1 MAHAVH
7 FRQGQDL
14 TRLSSLGAAQRFLRR
29 QLWVWPIIGAVLLV
43 LIFWWVNRSVE
54 AAMQESLEGDLTTLL
69 AADVAGLKIWFHEQ
83 IVNTT
88 ALAHFPAVAQAVQ
101 KVVALAEKPGST
113 KTELLN
119 NPALAELRAAVEPA
133 MKLYSYQDFLVVTPD
148 GRIAGSRQDHLIGD
162 EVPPRGKA
170 IFAGVLRGEPVMTRP
185 FRSMFSL
192 KDDKGQLHSSVP
204 TILVAVPVKDANG
217 KVFAVLGCRVPPE
230 GKFTEMLQT
239 ARRGESGE
247 TYAFDE
253 KGLMLSNS
261 RFDDQLKRI
270 GLLADLPDSHSILTL
285 ELRNPE
291 VNMAAGDRPTLRRSE
306 QPLTQLAASA
316 TKGES
321 GSDVVGY
328 RDYRGV
334 PTIGAWTWLP
344 EYNMGVGTEVDYAEA
359 YRPLQILRRTFWGLF
374 ALLVLSALG
383 MYGFL
388 FVVAR
393 QQRAVDEARKVAQQL
408 GQYTLETK
416 IGEGGMGSVYKARHA
431 MLQRPTA
438 VKLLDRI
445 KAGSEGVLR
454 FEREVQLTSQ
464 LSHPNTIA
472 IYDFGSTPD
481 GVFYYAMEFLEGIT
495 LEDLVIEAGPLP
507 EGRAIAILQQICGSL
522 AEAHSRGLIHR
533 DIKPANIMVTYRAGI
548 PDFVKVLDFGLARA
562 VRPDVKLTESRVAV
576 GTPQYMAP
584 ETIEHPENVDRR
596 ADIYAVGA
604 VGYYLVTGEPVF
616 TGDSTMAVC
625 MAHIQTQPTP
635 PSMRSG
641 RLIDSQL
648 EAVLLWCLSKAPDD
662 RPGSVLALSEE
673 LAKCPAASRWTAA
686 NGRDWWE
693 AKQKG
698 NAPEALS
705 VKFKGEGET
714 VTVVKPD
721 TGKQGN

>member
-1 MAHAVH
+1 MERAVH
-7 FRQGQDL
+7 FTQHKDA
-14 TRLSSLGAAQRFLRR
+14 TRISSLGAAQQFLRR
-29 QLWVWPIIGAVLLV
+29 QLWIWPIIAAVLLA
-43 LIFWWVNRSVE
+43 LIGWWVNRSVE
-54 AAMQESLEGDLTTLL
+54 AAMQDSLKEDLTTLL
-69 AADVAGLKIWFHEQ
+69 AADVVGLKIWFHEQ
-83 IVNTT
+83 IVNAT
-88 ALAHFPAVAQAVQ
+88 ALAHFPAVIQAVQ
-101 KVVALAEKPGST
+101 KVVTLADKPGTSP
-113 KTELLN
+113 EDLLK

-133 MKLYSYQDFLVVTPD
+133 MKLYSYQDFIIVTPT
-148 GRIAGSRQDHLIGD
+148 GRVAASRQDHLIGD
-162 EVPPRGKA
+162 VVPAQGQT
-170 IFAGVLRGEPVMTRP
+170 IFARVLHGDPMITRP
-185 FRSMFSL
+185 FRSMFAL
-192 KDDKGQLHSSVP
+192 KDDKGQLQSAVP
-204 TILVAVPVKDANG
+204 TILVAVPVRDAANKIIG
-217 KVFAVLGCRVPPE
+217 LLGCRIPPE
-230 GKFTEMLQT
+230 GKFTEMLQS
-239 ARRGESGE
+239 ARRGETGE

-253 KGLMLSNS
+253 KGLILSNS

-291 VNMAAGDRPTLRRSE
+291 VNMAEGDRPSLRRSE
-306 QPLTQLAASA
+306 QPLTKLAASA
-316 TKGES
+316 TKGET
-321 GSDVVGY
+321 GFDVIGY

-344 EYNMGVGTEVDYAEA
+344 EYQMGIGTEVDYAEA
-359 YRPLQILRRTFWGLF
+359 YRPLQVLRRTFGGLF
-374 ALLVLSALG
+374 FLLVLSAIG

-388 FVVAR
+388 VVVAR
-393 QQRAVDEARKVAQQL
+393 QQRQVDEARKAAQQL
-408 GQYTLETK
+408 GQYTLEDK

-464 LSHPNTIA
+464 LCHPNTIA

-495 LEDLVIEAGPLP
+495 LEDLVVEAGPLP
-507 EGRAIAILQQICGSL
+507 EGRAIAILLQVCGSL
-522 AEAHSRGLIHR
+522 AEAHARGLIHR

-584 ETIEHPENVDRR
+584 ETIENPESADHR

-604 VGYYLVTGEPVF
+604 VAYYLITGQPVF

-625 MAHIQTQPTP
+625 MAHIQTAPTP

-641 RLIDSQL
+641 RLIDKDL
-648 EAVLLWCLSKAPDD
+648 EAVLLWCLSKKPTD
-662 RPGSVLALSEE
+662 RPGSVMELSEE
-673 LAKCPAASRWTAA
+673 LAKCPSASRWTAA

-698 NAPEALS
+698 NAPQAIS
-705 VKFKGEGET
+705 VKFKGDGET
-714 VTVVKPD
+714 VTQVKPE
-721 TGKQGN
+721 TGKEAP